1 MARLSVSVPRPETCS
16 APVLETPSAGAAV
29 VRRGSSVVPA
39 ENRTPTSAG
48 AGNRLG
54 TRWRGQIPIPPKAHP
69 LVRRLIRIANA
80 KQVTLTEIALE
91 SGVAPKTISD
101 WRYRSAPSLTN
112 FEAALNALGYEIK
125 IVERKGG
132 SVGNG

>member
-1 MARLSVSVPRPETCS
+1 MARLSVSVLRPETCS
-16 APVLETPSAGAAV
+16 APVLEASSAGAAV
-29 VRRGSSVVPA
+29 VGP
-39 ENRTPTSAG
+39 
-48 AGNRLG
+48 GNRLG

-80 KQVTLTEIALE
+80 KQVTLTEIAME

>member
-16 APVLETPSAGAAV
+16 APVLEASSAGAAV
-29 VRRGSSVVPA
+29 VGR
-39 ENRTPTSAG
+39 G

-80 KQVTLTEIALE
+80 KQVTLTEIAME
-91 SGVAPKTISD
+91 SGVSPKTISD

-112 FEAALNALGYEIK
+112 FEAALNALGYELK
-125 IVERKGG
+125 IVERR
-132 SVGNG
+132 NGQV

>member
-1 MARLSVSVPRPETCS
+1 
-16 APVLETPSAGAAV
+16 LEASSAGAAV
-29 VRRGSSVVPA
+29 VAKPEVYDLKDQIISGSYTSPRRP
-39 ENRTPTSAG
+39 
-48 AGNRLG
+48 GNRLG

-112 FEAALNALGYEIK
+112 FEAALNALGYELK
-125 IVERKGG
+125 IVERRP
-132 SVGNG
+132 NE

>member
-1 MARLSVSVPRPETCS
+1 MARLSVSVSRPETCN

-29 VRRGSSVVPA
+29 VGV
-39 ENRTPTSAG
+39 G

-80 KQVTLTEIALE
+80 RQVTLTEIALE
-91 SGVAPKTISD
+91 SGVSPKTISD

-132 SVGNG
+132 SAGNG